1 MLINNKEFIFD
12 ILYIIGVNIFL
23 YLVISHYLPSN
34 ESRLGLILVLIMLNS
49 TILYICAIRRKTDA
63 N

>member
-23 YLVISHYLPSN
+23 YLVISHYLPSD
-34 ESRLGLILVLIMLNS
+34 ESRLGLVLVLIMLNS
-49 TILYICAIRRKTDA
+49 TILYICAVRRKTDV

>member
-49 TILYICAIRRKTDA
+49 TILYICAIRRKADV